1 MAAQPIPPPAPGQTK
16 KVRPTE
22 AAETNSSQSFLGKI
36 QSIATAVF
44 RKRWM
49 RIAGI
54 ALAVLFV
61 ILLALPFLIDV
72 NSFRPKIQAEASSA
86 LGRQVTVGN
95 LSLSILSG
103 DRRSGQDCN

>member
-22 AAETNSSQSFLGKI
+22 ATETNSIQSFLGKI

-54 ALAVLFV
+54 AC
-61 ILLALPFLIDV
+61 
-72 NSFRPKIQAEASSA
+72 RP
-86 LGRQVTVGN
+86 LRHTVGAP
-95 LSLSILSG
+95 IP
-103 DRRSGQDCN
+103 DRRK